1 LNDRFG
7 VHIGPSGD
15 FSDIQAGM
23 SEIGTKSDHPQVA
36 LDVLKAATVA
46 VHTRHSVLTLSAT
59 NCLSPVDNEQQLDA
73 LRGHYSTAP

>member
-1 LNDRFG
+1 MPTKRKVSGGNLPFPGSRPTSALPQLRTF
-7 VHIGPSGD
+7 PSCNLYSH
-15 FSDIQAGM
+15 FR
-23 SEIGTKSDHPQVA
+23 P
-36 LDVLKAATVA
+36 TVA